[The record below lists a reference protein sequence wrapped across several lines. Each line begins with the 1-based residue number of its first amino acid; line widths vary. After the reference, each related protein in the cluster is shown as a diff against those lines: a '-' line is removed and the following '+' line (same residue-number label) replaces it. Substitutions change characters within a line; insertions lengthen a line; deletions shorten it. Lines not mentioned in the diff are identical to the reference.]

1 MENLDRSYILNV
13 DGLNVEVEV
22 QDKDE
27 QKQKTAERF
36 IAIRKQTGMNRK
48 EFAEWLGIP
57 YRTMQDWERGI
68 SQVPDYVLRLVDYK
82 VAMEKGKGRITMK
95 KLFILGNGFDIASGL
110 KTGYKDFRQWF
121 ISNHL
126 LDYNRLNKI
135 VQEEAFGE
143 LEVPQGILG
152 SQGEII
158 YDESLAAFFYALV
171 TYANPNDITWN
182 GFEANLSR
190 LPFYCFEDICYYD
203 GDDEF
208 EEADFVEQEG
218 NNLARVF
225 VDAVNIYFSE
235 WVKYIHKT
243 EKPTKRKKLIS
254 DNLDSIFLT
263 FNYTD
268 TLEEFYKILDE
279 KICHIHG
286 YARRTDKI
294 IIGHGDE
301 VLDYSEFEPLKI
313 SSYMSDA
320 KIELKKPVREI
331 IAKNNEFFQNLGK
344 LKEIYIIGWGLDN
357 PNFVDAPY
365 LKEIIKHTDDS
376 TIIYFDSFD
385 ASKLDAYKNTCNKN
399 GFEGIFGISDSDK
412 SQKYLI

>member
-1 MENLDRSYILNV
+1 MSDISLITLDGINI
-13 DGLNVEVEV
+13 DI
-22 QDKDE
+22 DKQED
-27 QKQKTAERF
+27 KERKARRLTDNAF
-36 IAIRKQTGMNRK
+36 RMIREESGMSRK
-48 EFAEWLGIP
+48 EFSEWLNIP
-57 YRTMQDWERGI
+57 YRTMQEWELGRR
-68 SQVPDYVLRLVDYK
+68 SMPPYVLELIEYK
-82 VAMEKGKGRITMK
+82 VRNEKKEGMTTMK

-121 ISNHL
+121 MLNHD
-126 LDYNRLNKI
+126 LDYRSLDKI
-135 VQEEAFGE
+135 VREKAFGE
-143 LEVPQGILG
+143 LDVLQWRTGNE
-152 SQGEII
+152 GEII
-158 YDESLAAFFYALV
+158 YDKRLEAFFYALV
-171 TYANPNDITWN
+171 T
-182 GFEANLSR
+182 LSR
-190 LPFYCFEDICYYD
+190 LPFDCFDDTFYYD
-203 GDDEF
+203 GEDEF
-208 EEADFVEQEG
+208 EEADFIEQEG
-218 NNLARVF
+218 NNLTRVF
-225 VDAVNIYFSE
+225 VDAVNIYFSN
-235 WVKYIHKT
+235 WIKYIHKT

-301 VLDYSEFEPLKI
+301 VLDDSEFEPLKI
-313 SSYMSDA
+313 SSYMSDV
-320 KIELKKPVREI
+320 KIELKKPVKEI

-365 LKEIIKHTDDS
+365 LKEVIKHTDDS

-385 ASKLDAYKNTCNKN
+385 ASKLDAYKNTCKKN

-412 SQKYLI
+412 SQKCLI

>member
-1 MENLDRSYILNV
+1 MSDISLITSDGINIDIDRQ
-13 DGLNVEVEV
+13 E
-22 QDKDE
+22 DKERKARRLTDYAFRMIR
-27 QKQKTAERF
+27 AES
-36 IAIRKQTGMNRK
+36 GMSRK
-48 EFAEWLGIP
+48 EFSEWLNIP
-57 YRTMQDWERGI
+57 YRTMQEWELGRR
-68 SQVPDYVLRLVDYK
+68 SMPPYVLELIEYK
-82 VAMEKGKGRITMK
+82 VRNEKKEGMTTMK

-110 KTGYKDFRQWF
+110 KTEYKDFRQWF
-121 ISNHL
+121 MLNHD
-126 LDYNRLNKI
+126 LDYRSLDKI
-135 VQEEAFGE
+135 VREKAFGE
-143 LEVPQGILG
+143 LDVPQWRTGNE
-152 SQGEII
+152 GEII
-158 YDESLAAFFYALV
+158 YDKSLEAFFYALV

-190 LPFYCFEDICYYD
+190 LPFDCFDDTFYYD
-203 GDDEF
+203 GEDEF

-218 NNLARVF
+218 NNLTRVF
-225 VDAVNIYFSE
+225 VDAVNIYFSN
-235 WVKYIHKT
+235 WIKYIHKT

-331 IAKNNEFFQNLGK
+331 IEKNNEFFQNLGK

-385 ASKLDAYKNTCNKN
+385 ASKLDAYKNTCKKN

>member
-1 MENLDRSYILNV
+1 MSDISLITLDGINI
-13 DGLNVEVEV
+13 DI
-22 QDKDE
+22 DKQED
-27 QKQKTAERF
+27 KERKARRLTDNAF
-36 IAIRKQTGMNRK
+36 RMIREESGMSRK
-48 EFAEWLGIP
+48 EFSEWLNIP
-57 YRTMQDWERGI
+57 YRTMQEWELGRR
-68 SQVPDYVLRLVDYK
+68 SMPPYVLELIEYK
-82 VAMEKGKGRITMK
+82 VRNEKKEGMTTMK

-121 ISNHL
+121 MLNHD
-126 LDYNRLNKI
+126 LDYRSLDKI
-135 VQEEAFGE
+135 VREKAFGE
-143 LEVPQGILG
+143 LDVLQWRTGNE
-152 SQGEII
+152 GEII
-158 YDESLAAFFYALV
+158 YDKRLEAFFYALV

-190 LPFYCFEDICYYD
+190 LPFDCFDDTFYYD
-203 GDDEF
+203 GEDEF

-218 NNLARVF
+218 NNLTRVF
-225 VDAVNIYFSE
+225 VDAVNIYFSN
-235 WVKYIHKT
+235 WIKYIHKT

-301 VLDYSEFEPLKI
+301 VLDDSEFEPLKI
-313 SSYMSDA
+313 SSYMSDV
-320 KIELKKPVREI
+320 KIELKKPVKEI

-365 LKEIIKHTDDS
+365 LKEVIKHTDDS

-385 ASKLDAYKNTCNKN
+385 ASKLDAYKNTCKKN

-412 SQKYLI
+412 SQKCLI